1 MVTGLSDGYREMW
14 RELGL
19 DLERHDALLASL
31 LPVYQEMYLSQ
42 KNRPKAMGYYDF
54 VVSEIHGIRVKEL
67 VDFRKKGGKVV
78 STFCL
83 YVPEELVVAAGA
95 VQVGLCGG
103 SNATIEYAERD
114 LPRNLCPLIKSS
126 YGFKISALCPYF
138 AVSDLIV
145 GETTCDGKK
154 KMYEFLGRHAP
165 TYVVEMPHKPSTE
178 QARRL
183 WLEELKLLKDK
194 LEELTGNKVTAESL
208 RNAINLVNEKRE
220 ILRRLFEA
228 RKARPSPISGK
239 DAILVTQIAFYDD
252 IKRFVEKTG
261 ELVKELEE
269 RIRSK
274 EGVASED
281 APRII
286 ISGCPMAIPNWKLH
300 HVVESSGA
308 VVVAEESCTG
318 SRYLSIGRVNPNAKS
333 VDDLL
338 KSIADAYSN
347 VHCACFTPNDER
359 VDDVVRLVEEFDA
372 DGVIHYNLHSCHPYS
387 VEANKVIRA
396 LKDKGIPAISIETDY
411 SKEDVGQLSTRVEA
425 FIEMIKK

>member
-1 MVTGLSDGYREMW
+1 MSDGYREMW

-42 KNRPKAMGYYDF
+42 KNRPKSMGYYDF
-54 VVSEIHGIRVKEL
+54 VVSEIHGLRVKEL

-83 YVPEELVVAAGA
+83 YVPEELVIAAGA

-103 SNATIEYAERD
+103 ANATIEYAERD

-183 WLEELKLLKDK
+183 WLEELKLLKAK
-194 LEELTGNKVTAESL
+194 LEELTGNKVTVEKL
-208 RNAINLVNEKRE
+208 RNAVNIVNEKRNV
-220 ILRRLFEA
+220 LRKLFEA

-239 DAILVTQIAFYDD
+239 DAILVTQIGFYDD
-252 IKRFVEKTG
+252 PRRFVEKTG
-261 ELVKELEE
+261 ELVRELEE
-269 RIRSK
+269 RIKNK
-274 EGVASED
+274 EGVADED

-300 HVVESSGA
+300 HIIESSGA

-318 SRYLSIGRVNPNAKS
+318 SRYLSIGSVNTNAKS
-333 VDDLL
+333 VDEFL
-338 KSIADAYSN
+338 KAIADAYSN

-359 VDDVVRLVEEFDA
+359 VSDVVKLVEEFDA

-396 LKDKGIPAISIETDY
+396 LKEEGIPAMSIETDY
-411 SKEDVGQLSTRVEA
+411 SKEDVGQLTTRVEA